1 MWLCIFTAKIFLTVA
16 MMEIFLAVE
25 AMMAEILI
33 LLAVATMMENF
44 LATMMR
50 ENFLAL
56 VPMMADPDASLAAS
70 HWQLASGRVGE
81 GPASQRTILRRGTR
95 HTILGERHAPHVP
108 VFIWGRGRS
117 TYSSILRGRG
127 NHIFQC
133 S

>member
-81 GPASQRTILRRGTR
+81 RPSLAAHYTEKRNTSHDTGGEARTARSSV
-95 HTILGERHAPHVP
+95 HMGE
-108 VFIWGRGRS
+108 GEK
-117 TYSSILRGRG
+117 
-127 NHIFQC
+127 HIFQH